1 MGSGRITRSY
11 DCFILS
17 SHVRLMSICGDHVI
31 CYSLYHEKSCGC
43 TWSRAPVSITYF
55 SLVTK
60 MSVQT
65 LQCGTLR
72 RLIWFSKK
80 TNLSSS
86 SYTCYNPSTSKC
98 TYDLEHLLKHDKE
111 QGFRVGEP
119 WGPIGGQPWTC
130 HLLFLKPQLSNLQK
144 ITLLTLRAC
153 YKDEII
159 YAKSSVNVNLI
170 SSLST
175 CRNRSCS
182 P

>member
-17 SHVRLMSICGDHVI
+17 SHIRLMSICGDHVI
-31 CYSLYHEKSCGC
+31 CYSLYHEKSCDC
-43 TWSRAPVSITYF
+43 TWSGAPVSIIYF

-86 SYTCYNPSTSKC
+86 SYTCYNPSISKC

-111 QGFRVGEP
+111 QGFWVGESL
-119 WGPIGGQPWTC
+119 GPIGGNPELAICSFWS
-130 HLLFLKPQLSNLQK
+130 QLSNLQK

-170 SSLST
+170 SPLST